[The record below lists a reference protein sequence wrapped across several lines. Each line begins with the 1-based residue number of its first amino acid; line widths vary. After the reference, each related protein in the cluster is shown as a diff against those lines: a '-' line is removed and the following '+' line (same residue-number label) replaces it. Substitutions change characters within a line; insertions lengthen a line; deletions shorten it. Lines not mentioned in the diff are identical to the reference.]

1 MNFKVIKEDNI
12 RFLLTNVPENQK
24 YTVLKHF
31 NEFTVEEVSDKEVEE
46 LSKNFI
52 TMKVVDEVADEV
64 AVAEPP
70 INVDTLLPKDYEK
83 LINFEKTRTT
93 KRSWKRP
100 YKYHR

>member
-1 MNFKVIKEDNI
+1 MNFKVTKEDNI

-24 YTVLKHF
+24 DTVLKYL
-31 NEFTVEEVSDKEVEE
+31 NEFTVEEVSNKEVEE
-46 LSKNFI
+46 LSRVLT
-52 TMKVVDEVADEV
+52 TMKVVDDADEV